1 MRNLVNR
8 YRASRASSDVG
19 ARFRNQLVQRNLA
32 VRSILGGRL
41 PNFVPLL
48 GSVSSGDEGLAE
60 MILRVGPGELL
71 GRAILERPV
80 RPTLVILTPPGLDSV
95 VSLPQ

>member
-1 MRNLVNR
+1 MLGSGRN
-8 YRASRASSDVG
+8 
-19 ARFRNQLVQRNLA
+19 
-32 VRSILGGRL
+32 GRL
-41 PNFVPLL
+41 PNFVPSL
-48 GSVSSGDEGLAE
+48 GRVSSGDEGLAE

-80 RPTLVILTPPGLDSV
+80 RPTLVLLTPPGLDSV